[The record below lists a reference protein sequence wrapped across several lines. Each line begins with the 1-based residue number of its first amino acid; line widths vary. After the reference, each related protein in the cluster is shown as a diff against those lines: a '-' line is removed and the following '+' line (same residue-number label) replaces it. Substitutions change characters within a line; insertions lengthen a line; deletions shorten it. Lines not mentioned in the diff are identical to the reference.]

1 MDLERREQ
9 LEGLH
14 DTIIEFMVYFTE
26 NEINE
31 VEEREE
37 KEYEFLKDES
47 GVSNTDLDNLMIALQ
62 TADELIEKIK

>member
-14 DTIIEFMVYFTE
+14 DIIIEFMVYFTE